1 MLRRYVLVWLVNKSS
16 KTKVRRREDMKAMTL
31 SRQDIKAMDQRERA
45 RLINSLSGFK
55 SANLIGTCDKQG
67 LENLAVV
74 SSVVHLGSNPPLLG
88 FIIRPA
94 ESRRHTLENI
104 LETQHFTINSIGAG
118 FVQKAHQT
126 SARYPKSVSEF
137 NAVGLTPY
145 YDDVFPAPFVLESP
159 LKIGLAFKEQ
169 ITIESNQTQM
179 LIGEVVTVHAPKRA
193 VMPDGYLDLE
203 ALDLV
208 TISGLDSY
216 HVTQRLHRLS
226 YAKPNRSLFPLTHEG
241 NPTSWEA
248 FEHNLTHFVR

>member
-1 MLRRYVLVWLVNKSS
+1 MK
-16 KTKVRRREDMKAMTL
+16 DMNL
-31 SRQDIKAMDQRERA
+31 SRQDIQTMDQRERA

-74 SSVVHLGSNPPLLG
+74 SSVVHLGSNPPLFG
-88 FIIRPA
+88 FIVRPA

-104 LETQHFTINSIGAG
+104 LETRHFTINSIGAD

-126 SARYPKSVSEF
+126 SARYPKTASEF
-137 NAVGLTPY
+137 KAVGLTPY
-145 YDDVFPAPFVLESP
+145 YDDMFPAPFVLESS
-159 LKIGLAFKEQ
+159 LKIGLILKEQ
-169 ITIESNQTQM
+169 ISIESNQTQM
-179 LIGEVVTVHAPKRA
+179 LIGEVITIQAPKRA
-193 VMPDGYLDLE
+193 VMPDGYLDVE

-226 YAKPNRSLFPLTHEG
+226 YAKPDKSLFPLTREG

-248 FEHNLTHFVR
+248 RELNLS

>member
-1 MLRRYVLVWLVNKSS
+1 MK
-16 KTKVRRREDMKAMTL
+16 DMNL
-31 SRQDIKAMDQRERA
+31 SRQDIQTMGQRERA

-74 SSVVHLGSNPPLLG
+74 SSVVHLGSNPPLFG
-88 FIIRPA
+88 FIVRPA

-104 LETQHFTINSIGAG
+104 LETQHFTINSIGAD

-126 SARYPKSVSEF
+126 SARYPKSASEF
-137 NAVGLTPY
+137 KAVGLTPY
-145 YDDVFPAPFVLESP
+145 YDEMFPAPFVLESS
-159 LKIGLAFKEQ
+159 LKIGLVLKEQ
-169 ITIESNQTQM
+169 ISIESNQTQM
-179 LIGEVVTVHAPKRA
+179 LIGEVITIQAPKRA

-226 YAKPNRSLFPLTHEG
+226 YAKPDKSLFPLTREG

-248 FEHNLTHFVR
+248 RELNLS

>member
-1 MLRRYVLVWLVNKSS
+1 
-16 KTKVRRREDMKAMTL
+16 MKDMTL
-31 SRQDIKAMDQRERA
+31 SRKDIQTMDQRERA

-74 SSVVHLGSNPPLLG
+74 SSVVHLGSNPSLFG
-88 FIIRPA
+88 FIVRPT

-104 LETQHFTINSIGAG
+104 LETQHFTINSIGAD

-126 SARYPKSVSEF
+126 SARYPKSASEF
-137 NAVGLTPY
+137 KAVGLTPY
-145 YDDVFPAPFVLESP
+145 YDDMFPAPFVLESA
-159 LKIGLAFKEQ
+159 LKIGLVLKEQ
-169 ITIESNQTQM
+169 ISIESNQTQM
-179 LIGEVVTVHAPKRA
+179 LIGEVITIHAPKRA
-193 VMPDGYLDLE
+193 MMPDGYLDLE
-203 ALDLV
+203 VLDLV

-226 YAKPNRSLFPLTHEG
+226 YAKPDKPLFPLTREG

-248 FEHNLTHFVR
+248 FELNLTHFVR

>member
-1 MLRRYVLVWLVNKSS
+1 MGS
-16 KTKVRRREDMKAMTL
+16 KKDMKDMNL
-31 SRQDIKAMDQRERA
+31 SRQDIQTMDQRERA

-74 SSVVHLGSNPPLLG
+74 SSVVHLGSNPPLFG
-88 FIIRPA
+88 FIVRPA

-104 LETQHFTINSIGAG
+104 LETRHFTINSIGAD

-126 SARYPKSVSEF
+126 SARYPKSASEF
-137 NAVGLTPY
+137 KAVGLTPY
-145 YDDVFPAPFVLESP
+145 YDDMFPAPFVLESS
-159 LKIGLAFKEQ
+159 LKIGLVLKEQ
-169 ITIESNQTQM
+169 ISIESNQTQM
-179 LIGEVVTVHAPKRA
+179 LIGEVITIQAPKRA

-226 YAKPNRSLFPLTHEG
+226 YAKPDKSLFPLTREG

-248 FEHNLTHFVR
+248 RELNLS

>member
-1 MLRRYVLVWLVNKSS
+1 
-16 KTKVRRREDMKAMTL
+16 MKDMTL
-31 SRQDIKAMDQRERA
+31 SRQDIQTMDQRERA

-74 SSVVHLGSNPPLLG
+74 SSVVHLGSNPPLFG
-88 FIIRPA
+88 FVVRPA

-104 LETQHFTINSIGAG
+104 LETRHFTINSIGAD

-126 SARYPKSVSEF
+126 SARYPKTASEF
-137 NAVGLTPY
+137 KAVGLTAY
-145 YDDVFPAPFVLESP
+145 YDDMFPAPFVLESS
-159 LKIGLAFKEQ
+159 LKIGLVLKEQ
-169 ITIESNQTQM
+169 ISIESNQTQM
-179 LIGEVVTVHAPKRA
+179 LIGEVITIQAPKRA

-226 YAKPNRSLFPLTHEG
+226 YAKPDKSLFPLTREG

-248 FEHNLTHFVR
+248 RELNLS

>member
-1 MLRRYVLVWLVNKSS
+1 MLLRKYELVSEQVVEI
-16 KTKVRRREDMKAMTL
+16 KVRRRENMKEMTL
-31 SRQDIKAMDQRERA
+31 SRQDIQAMDQRERA

-74 SSVVHLGSNPPLLG
+74 SSVVHLGSNPPLFG
-88 FIIRPA
+88 FIVRPA

-104 LETQHFTINSIGAG
+104 QETRHFTINSIGAG

-126 SARYPKSVSEF
+126 SARYPKSISEF
-137 NAVGLTPY
+137 NAVGLTSY

-193 VMPDGYLDLE
+193 VMPDGYIDLE

-226 YAKPNRSLFPLTHEG
+226 YAKPNKPLFPLTHEG
-241 NPTSWEA
+241 SPTSWEA

>member
-1 MLRRYVLVWLVNKSS
+1 
-16 KTKVRRREDMKAMTL
+16 MKAMTL
-31 SRQDIKAMDQRERA
+31 SRQDLQAMDQRERA

-145 YDDVFPAPFVLESP
+145 YDDVFPTPFVLESP

-179 LIGEVVTVHAPKRA
+179 LIGEIVSIHAPKRA

-226 YAKPNRSLFPLTHEG
+226 YAKPNRALFPLTHEG

>member
-1 MLRRYVLVWLVNKSS
+1 
-16 KTKVRRREDMKAMTL
+16 MKDMTL
-31 SRQDIKAMDQRERA
+31 SRQDIQTMDQRERA

-67 LENLAVV
+67 FENLAVI
-74 SSVVHLGSNPPLLG
+74 SSVVHLGSSPPLFG
-88 FIIRPA
+88 FIVRPC

-104 LETQHFTINSIGAG
+104 LETRHFTINSIGAD

-126 SARYPKSVSEF
+126 SARYPKSASEF
-137 NAVGLTPY
+137 KAVGLTPY
-145 YDDVFPAPFVLESP
+145 YDDMFPAPFVLESA
-159 LKIGLAFKEQ
+159 LKIGLVLKEQ
-169 ITIESNQTQM
+169 ISIESNQTQM
-179 LIGEVVTVHAPKRA
+179 LIGEVITIQAPKRA

-226 YAKPNRSLFPLTHEG
+226 YAKPHEPLFPLTREG

-248 FEHNLTHFVR
+248 FELNLTHFVR

>member
-1 MLRRYVLVWLVNKSS
+1 
-16 KTKVRRREDMKAMTL
+16 MKDMTL
-31 SRQDIKAMDQRERA
+31 SRQDIQTMDQRERA

-74 SSVVHLGSNPPLLG
+74 SSVVHLGSNPPLFG
-88 FIIRPA
+88 FIVRPA

-104 LETQHFTINSIGAG
+104 QETQHFTINSISAD

-126 SARYPKSVSEF
+126 SARYPKSASEF
-137 NAVGLTPY
+137 KAVGLTPY
-145 YDDVFPAPFVLESP
+145 YDDMFPAPFVLESA
-159 LKIGLAFKEQ
+159 LKIGLVLKEQ
-169 ITIESNQTQM
+169 ISIESNQTQM
-179 LIGEVVTVHAPKRA
+179 LIGEVITIQAPKRA

-226 YAKPNRSLFPLTHEG
+226 YAKPNKSLFPLTHEG
-241 NPTSWEA
+241 TPTSWEA

>member
-1 MLRRYVLVWLVNKSS
+1 MK
-16 KTKVRRREDMKAMTL
+16 DMNL
-31 SRQDIKAMDQRERA
+31 SRQDIQTMDQRERA

-74 SSVVHLGSNPPLLG
+74 SSVVHLGSNPPLFG
-88 FIIRPA
+88 FIVRPA

-104 LETQHFTINSIGAG
+104 LETRHFTINSIGAD

-126 SARYPKSVSEF
+126 SARYPKTASEF
-137 NAVGLTPY
+137 KAVGLTPY
-145 YDDVFPAPFVLESP
+145 YDNMFPAPFVLESS
-159 LKIGLAFKEQ
+159 LKIGLVLKEQ
-169 ITIESNQTQM
+169 ISIESNQTQM
-179 LIGEVVTVHAPKRA
+179 LIGEVITIQAPKRA

-226 YAKPNRSLFPLTHEG
+226 YAKPDKSLFPLTREG

-248 FEHNLTHFVR
+248 RELNLS

>member
-1 MLRRYVLVWLVNKSS
+1 
-16 KTKVRRREDMKAMTL
+16 MKAMTL
-31 SRQDIKAMDQRERA
+31 SRQDIKAMGQRERA

-179 LIGEVVTVHAPKRA
+179 WIGEVVSIHAPKRA

>member
-1 MLRRYVLVWLVNKSS
+1 
-16 KTKVRRREDMKAMTL
+16 MKAMTL
-31 SRQDIKAMDQRERA
+31 SRQDIQAMDQRERA

>member
-1 MLRRYVLVWLVNKSS
+1 
-16 KTKVRRREDMKAMTL
+16 MKAMTL
-31 SRQDIKAMDQRERA
+31 SRQDIQAMDQRERA

-179 LIGEVVTVHAPKRA
+179 LIGEVVTIHAPKRA

-226 YAKPNRSLFPLTHEG
+226 YAKPNRALFPLTHEG

>member
-1 MLRRYVLVWLVNKSS
+1 
-16 KTKVRRREDMKAMTL
+16 MKAMTL
-31 SRQDIKAMDQRERA
+31 SRQDIQAMDQRERA

-55 SANLIGTCDKQG
+55 SANLIGTCDKQR

-179 LIGEVVTVHAPKRA
+179 LIGEVVTIHAPKRA

-226 YAKPNRSLFPLTHEG
+226 YAKPNRALFPLTHEG

-248 FEHNLTHFVR
+248 FEHNRTHFVR

>member
-1 MLRRYVLVWLVNKSS
+1 MGS
-16 KTKVRRREDMKAMTL
+16 KKDMKDMNL
-31 SRQDIKAMDQRERA
+31 SRQDIQTMDQRERA

-74 SSVVHLGSNPPLLG
+74 SSVVHLGSNPPLFG
-88 FIIRPA
+88 FIVRPA

-104 LETQHFTINSIGAG
+104 LETQHFTINSIGAD

-126 SARYPKSVSEF
+126 SARYPKTASEF
-137 NAVGLTPY
+137 KAVGLTPY
-145 YDDVFPAPFVLESP
+145 YDDMFPAPFVLESS
-159 LKIGLAFKEQ
+159 LKIGLVLKEQ
-169 ITIESNQTQM
+169 ISIESNQTQM
-179 LIGEVVTVHAPKRA
+179 LIGEVITIQAPKRA

-226 YAKPNRSLFPLTHEG
+226 YAKPDKSLFPLTREG

-248 FEHNLTHFVR
+248 RELNLS

>member
-1 MLRRYVLVWLVNKSS
+1 MK
-16 KTKVRRREDMKAMTL
+16 DMNL
-31 SRQDIKAMDQRERA
+31 SRQDIQTMDQRERA

-55 SANLIGTCDKQG
+55 SANLIGTYDKQG

-74 SSVVHLGSNPPLLG
+74 SSVVHLGSNPPLFG
-88 FIIRPA
+88 FIVRPA

-104 LETQHFTINSIGAG
+104 LETRHFTINSIGAD

-126 SARYPKSVSEF
+126 SARYPKTASEF
-137 NAVGLTPY
+137 KAVGLTPY
-145 YDDVFPAPFVLESP
+145 YDDIFPAPFVLESS
-159 LKIGLAFKEQ
+159 LKIGLVLKEQ
-169 ITIESNQTQM
+169 ISIESNQTQM
-179 LIGEVVTVHAPKRA
+179 LIGEVITIQAPKRA

-226 YAKPNRSLFPLTHEG
+226 YAKPDKSLFPLTREG

-248 FEHNLTHFVR
+248 RELNLS

>member
-1 MLRRYVLVWLVNKSS
+1 
-16 KTKVRRREDMKAMTL
+16 MKAMTL
-31 SRQDIKAMDQRERA
+31 SRQDNQAMDQRERA

-74 SSVVHLGSNPPLLG
+74 SSVVQLGSNPPLLG

-179 LIGEVVTVHAPKRA
+179 LIGEVVTIHAPKRA

-226 YAKPNRSLFPLTHEG
+226 YAKPNRALFPLTHEG

>member
-1 MLRRYVLVWLVNKSS
+1 
-16 KTKVRRREDMKAMTL
+16 MKDMTL
-31 SRQDIKAMDQRERA
+31 SRQDIQTMDQRERA

-88 FIIRPA
+88 FIVRPT

-104 LETQHFTINSIGAG
+104 LETQHFTINSIGAD

-126 SARYPKSVSEF
+126 SARYPKLISEF

-145 YDDVFPAPFVLESP
+145 YDDVLSAPFVLESS
-159 LKIGLAFKEQ
+159 LKIGLVLKEQ
-169 ITIESNQTQM
+169 ISIESNQTQM
-179 LIGEVVTVHAPKRA
+179 LIGEVITIQAPKRA

-226 YAKPNRSLFPLTHEG
+226 YAKPDKSLFPLTHEG
-241 NPTSWEA
+241 TPTSWEA
-248 FEHNLTHFVR
+248 FEHNLTHFVL